1 MVVVISVFELHIP
14 EGRSLKQKRRVI
26 KGIMERIHHRYRVSI
41 AETDFHDLHQRAE
54 IAIAAVH
61 GSRTEMERML
71 QGIRNLVEETPGTIL
86 LAWEPQYLESVG

>member
-14 EGRSLKQKRRVI
+14 EGRSLKQKRRII

-41 AETDFHDLHQRAE
+41 AETDYHDLHQRAE

-61 GSRTEMERML
+61 RSRSEMERML
-71 QGIRNLVEETPGTIL
+71 QGIRNLIEDTPGAL
-86 LAWEPQYLESVG
+86 LLSWEPQYLESVG

>member
-14 EGRSLKQKRRVI
+14 EGRSLKQKRRII

-41 AETDFHDLHQRAE
+41 AETDYHDLHQRAE

-61 GSRTEMERML
+61 RSRSEMDRMM
-71 QGIRNLVEETPGTIL
+71 QGIRNLVEDTPGAL
-86 LAWEPQYLESVG
+86 LLSWEPQYLESAG